1 MTLTHPARISRPS
14 QQSTGRSRP
23 AHRHHR
29 PGTASPLLRAA
40 PSISWDPLAID
51 AEGSPPRLEYG
62 LPPPERVPA
71 APVEDLCTVAGIIT
85 KAVAEVLLG
94 LRSPAQ
100 IQTWL
105 VEDVWHVVRR
115 RASLGARSGRE
126 SSAPTAIRIIRVH
139 PCPVDERTCE
149 ASVVLHDGGR
159 VRAAALRL
167 ALHRGRWR
175 ATAIRIG

>member
-1 MTLTHPARISRPS
+1 MTLTHPARLARTSRAPATS
-14 QQSTGRSRP
+14 SRR

-29 PGTASPLLRAA
+29 PGTVSPLLRAA
-40 PSISWDPLAID
+40 PSSDWDPLAVD

-62 LPPPERVPA
+62 LPPPEQVPP

-94 LRSPAQ
+94 IRPPAQ

-115 RASLGARSGRE
+115 RASLGARSRDAT
-126 SSAPTAIRIIRVH
+126 APASIRIIRVH
-139 PCPVDERTCE
+139 PCPLDERTCE

-159 VRAAALRL
+159 VRGAALRL

>member
-1 MTLTHPARISRPS
+1 MTLTHPTELSRPPA
-14 QQSTGRSRP
+14 GRPRPARP

-29 PGTASPLLRAA
+29 LGTPSPLLRPA
-40 PSISWDPLAID
+40 PPATWDPLAVD
-51 AEGSPPRLEYG
+51 VEGAPPSLEFG
-62 LPPPERVPA
+62 MPAPERVPP
-71 APVEDLCTVAGIIT
+71 APVEDLCNVAGVIT

-94 LRSPAQ
+94 VRPAAQ
-100 IQTWL
+100 VQTWL

-115 RASLGARSGRE
+115 RASLGARSGPRPAP
-126 SSAPTAIRIIRVH
+126 APTIRIIRVH
-139 PCPVDERTCE
+139 PCPLDERTCE
-149 ASVVLHDGGR
+149 VSVVLHDGGR